1 MYTIGEI
8 EPTILWFTQMP
19 SQGEVGD
26 QKSFAC
32 LSTYVLFMEQP
43 VVS

>member
-1 MYTIGEI
+1 MYVYNMRDR
-8 EPTILWFTQMP
+8 FTPMP
-19 SQGEVGD
+19 SQGEVGG
-26 QKSFAC
+26 QKIFAC